1 MKLLDFYWFCF
12 LLFYRETM
20 LQALRG
26 VLLSVGNKMGEV
38 VRTNLTSTL
47 LAFQGHDEVSP
58 KDKWLY

>member
-1 MKLLDFYWFCF
+1 
-12 LLFYRETM
+12 M

>member
-1 MKLLDFYWFCF
+1 
-12 LLFYRETM
+12 M

-47 LAFQGHDEVSP
+47 LALQGHDEVSP
-58 KDKWLY
+58 KDKLLY